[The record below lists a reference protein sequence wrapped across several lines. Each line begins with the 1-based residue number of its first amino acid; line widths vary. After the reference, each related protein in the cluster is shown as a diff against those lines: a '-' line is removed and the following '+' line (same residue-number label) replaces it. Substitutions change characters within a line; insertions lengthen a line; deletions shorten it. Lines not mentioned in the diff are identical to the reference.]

1 MTGPLPVLG
10 TGCTSTGT
18 REVLGGS
25 RRGDPRLDSSQLP
38 TARPGLQRRLYQR
51 LGSEEEGSL
60 GDPRP
65 GSSQLRDCEVYCR
78 EAGVFIHEGRTCNL
92 FCTRHAGRSQ
102 QERGCGISG
111 GSAAIRRSC
120 GMSVCRS
127 AAARLCL
134 H

>member
-65 GSSQLRDCEVYCR
+65 GSSQLRDCDFTAVALGFLYTVGGVVISFAHGAQAARSRR
-78 EAGVFIHEGRTCNL
+78 EAAV
-92 FCTRHAGRSQ
+92 
-102 QERGCGISG
+102 
-111 GSAAIRRSC
+111 SA
-120 GMSVCRS
+120 V
-127 AAARLCL
+127 AARLSGGAAA
-134 H
+134 